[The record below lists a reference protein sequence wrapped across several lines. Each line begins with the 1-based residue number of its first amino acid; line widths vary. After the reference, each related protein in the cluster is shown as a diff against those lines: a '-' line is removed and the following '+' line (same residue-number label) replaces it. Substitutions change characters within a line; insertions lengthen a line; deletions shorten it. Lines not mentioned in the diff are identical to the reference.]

1 MTSTQLTS
9 RRRIAT
15 ESSAASQSTTS
26 CRLSG
31 REARTLAKEPDAV
44 AADAT
49 GIVAAEAAMTP
60 AREALA
66 APARSPL
73 RVRPSLSTDVVDSI
87 VTPPL
92 RRRREIGS
100 HAVSL
105 GVTEEAGRELSSP

>member
-1 MTSTQLTS
+1 
-9 RRRIAT
+9 
-15 ESSAASQSTTS
+15 
-26 CRLSG
+26 
-31 REARTLAKEPDAV
+31 V

-60 AREALA
+60 AKEALA

-105 GVTEEAGRELSSP
+105 GITEEEGPRVKSLRILT